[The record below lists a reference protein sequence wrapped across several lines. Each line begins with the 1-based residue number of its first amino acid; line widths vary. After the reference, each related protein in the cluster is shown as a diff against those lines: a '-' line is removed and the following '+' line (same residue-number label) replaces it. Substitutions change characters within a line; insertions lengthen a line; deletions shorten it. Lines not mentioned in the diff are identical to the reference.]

1 MGGNTSIHGNG
12 TMGGRGGSKDSSFS
26 FFILKNDAFVLPRER
41 KSKDEESEGKKKKH
55 SSEHLLKKAR
65 SLVRLS
71 CVVKVCFIQLCGS
84 VCSCLSGLFLVE
96 ARKDY
101 SWHVQGHSV
110 DTDALQEADL

>member
-1 MGGNTSIHGNG
+1 MMHLFYP
-12 TMGGRGGSKDSSFS
+12 GREKA
-26 FFILKNDAFVLPRER
+26 KTRRER
-41 KSKDEESEGKKKKH
+41 EKKKH
-55 SSEHLLKKAR
+55 SSEHLLKKTS

-96 ARKDY
+96 AQKDY

-110 DTDALQEADL
+110 DTDALQEAEL

>member
-1 MGGNTSIHGNG
+1 MLFRS
-12 TMGGRGGSKDSSFS
+12 
-26 FFILKNDAFVLPRER
+26 RER
-41 KSKDEESEGKKKKH
+41 GKKKQ
-55 SSEHLLKKAR
+55 SSEHLLKKAS

-96 ARKDY
+96 AQKDY

-110 DTDALQEADL
+110 DTDALQEAEL

>member
-1 MGGNTSIHGNG
+1 MHLFYP
-12 TMGGRGGSKDSSFS
+12 GREKA
-26 FFILKNDAFVLPRER
+26 KTRRE
-41 KSKDEESEGKKKKH
+41 KKKKKNT
-55 SSEHLLKKAR
+55 SEHLLKKTS

-96 ARKDY
+96 VQKDY

-110 DTDALQEADL
+110 DTDALQEAEL

>member
-1 MGGNTSIHGNG
+1 MHLFYP
-12 TMGGRGGSKDSSFS
+12 GREKA
-26 FFILKNDAFVLPRER
+26 KTRRER
-41 KSKDEESEGKKKKH
+41 KKKH
-55 SSEHLLKKAR
+55 SSEHLLKKAS

-96 ARKDY
+96 AQKDY

-110 DTDALQEADL
+110 DTDALQEAEL